1 MAESVVLASG
11 SAPQFDLDEARVD
24 LAAALRWAHRFGL
37 SEGVD
42 NHFSMAVPDDDGV
55 IRGKRFSH

>member
-24 LAAALRWAHRFGL
+24 LAAALVGHIVLAYRKVSTITFPWL
-37 SEGVD
+37 CLTTTE
-42 NHFSMAVPDDDGV
+42 
-55 IRGKRFSH
+55 